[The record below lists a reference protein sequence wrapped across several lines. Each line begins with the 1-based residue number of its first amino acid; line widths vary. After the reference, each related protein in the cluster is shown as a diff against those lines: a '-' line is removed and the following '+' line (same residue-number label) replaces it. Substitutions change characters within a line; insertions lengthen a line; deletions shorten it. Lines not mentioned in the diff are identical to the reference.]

1 MCRCTGNDE
10 HSQSDGGGTGLSADR
25 LRPHRGGFGAGPGAA
40 PPESLA
46 GNWLYVTVT
55 RGDARSSDTR
65 GTLLLC
71 DPPQGH
77 AHAVRA
83 CAELRAAGGD
93 IGLIPPK
100 EVYCPMIY
108 APVTTSARGEW
119 GGRAV
124 TYKETH
130 SNSCVMAARTGSVFA
145 LSD

>member
-1 MCRCTGNDE
+1 MTNTHKATAAVRACLLTACA
-10 HSQSDGGGTGLSADR
+10 L
-25 LRPHRGGFGAGPGAA
+25 LVAGSGPARAAA
-40 PPESLA
+40 PPESIA

-83 CAELRAAGGD
+83 CAELHAAGGD
-93 IGLIPPK
+93 IGRIPPK